1 MNEIHLIIGSVIAAI
16 VLVASIVDLYQLTH
30 SDLV

>member
-1 MNEIHLIIGSVIAAI
+1 MNEMHLIIGSVVAAI
-16 VLVASIVDLYQLTH
+16 VLVVSIVDLYQLTH